1 MLNSGGLGHE
11 TKHKVNQAARTLT
24 GIVYDNVRLGAIYCA
39 SDRSVLLKSC
49 PKKSCCRI
57 YSAVI
62 FASCSFLTVRSGR
75 PTRVAKS
82 QAAQPVWLMET
93 SHHRERKIPTC
104 RRLVSSVPRPV
115 CWQPPWWL
123 VPL

>member
-1 MLNSGGLGHE
+1 MLASGGLGHR
-11 TKHKVNQAARTLT
+11 TKHMVNQTTWMLT
-24 GIVYDNVRLGAIYCA
+24 GNVYDNVRFGTICCA
-39 SDRSVLLKSC
+39 SDRSVLLKSG

-57 YSAVI
+57 YSAVL

-75 PTRVAKS
+75 PTRVAHS

-93 SHHRERKIPTC
+93 SLHLERKIPTC